1 MLEALSQRPE
11 RVMLGGRGGGIPSKK
26 SGRGG
31 VDDRVE
37 ALDKKVAEKCWQLE
51 G

>member
-11 RVMLGGRGGGIPSKK
+11 RVTLGGRGGGVPSKQ

-31 VDDRVE
+31 VDDRVV
-37 ALDKKVAEKCWQLE
+37 ALDKKAARRREALAT
-51 G
+51 